1 MEAQMISTRS
11 TTLALATLASLF
23 VAQSALAESDHQQ
36 CYKIKDSAEATA
48 YTANLAPTDGAFPLA
63 VGCEIKARAKLLCID
78 VEKSNVNPSPPG
90 ADDGLPAQK
99 SLCYKV
105 KCPTPAS
112 SITATLTDQ
121 FGVHV
126 VEAKKSFL
134 LCAPVPP
141 VIVGE
146 CTLDGDCSPLANAQV
161 VCVAN
166 SCDIGACNA
175 GYGNCDGME
184 GTGCES
190 DLMSD
195 PNSCNS
201 CGLACPDQAN
211 ASPTCTSGTCGFAC
225 DVGYGDCDGMPGSG
239 CESNLM
245 SDPNSCNSCGL
256 ACPDQANSSPT
267 CTSGTCGIACDVGY
281 ADCDGMPGTGCET
294 NTQSDPFNCGGCG
307 LACPFGTPNCVAG
320 GCFP

>member
-175 GYGNCDGME
+175 GYGNCDG
-184 GTGCES
+184 
-190 DLMSD
+190 
-195 PNSCNS
+195 
-201 CGLACPDQAN
+201 
-211 ASPTCTSGTCGFAC
+211 
-225 DVGYGDCDGMPGSG
+225 
-239 CESNLM
+239 
-245 SDPNSCNSCGL
+245 
-256 ACPDQANSSPT
+256 
-267 CTSGTCGIACDVGY
+267 
-281 ADCDGMPGTGCET
+281 
-294 NTQSDPFNCGGCG
+294 
-307 LACPFGTPNCVAG
+307 
-320 GCFP
+320 